1 MPVLSRFIRN
11 IPGPYLLDYFSFK
24 AVALP
29 ADIDW
34 EGGNRHR
41 LRPLLEAIAALD
53 EEVRAHVRQDA
64 EHVVAMAVEAGQ
76 TALMTV
82 ATPEQRETLA
92 AIESPHARALWVFL
106 HDFPR
111 FRHAE
116 ESASFDKARTGR
128 TWEAFV
134 APIDLPVLRDEGQRL
149 ALAAELAEFFK
160 GDGDVNVQVEVF
172 DRDIVGEGNEG
183 LVQVIVL
190 REGSLV
196 SPLVFKDKTNL
207 EPLPH
212 RPVGEIGFTYDPA
225 RGVIEVVAQG
235 KEKREQL
242 VRSFSRTLLGR
253 DLNAERVPVR
263 SYDLSVFMAERDFGT
278 DPADRINSV
287 RLQLVKF
294 LHTDGR
300 TNVTI
305 EAKTPNETI
314 HAAAERLFRDRNP
327 FRGDYTIHEVMV
339 SVAFESDR
347 QNPRGRTVSVKLRHP
362 NGCSIGETCAKERLI
377 RRKYLPA
384 WGVAV
389 APDVT
394 A

>member
-1 MPVLSRFIRN
+1 MPVVTKLLRN
-11 IPGPYLLDYFSFK
+11 TPGPYLRDYFERQGIT
-24 AVALP
+24 VGEG
-29 ADIDW
+29 IDW
-34 EGGNRHR
+34 DGGNGARLKPLLAQVEALDPMVRAR
-41 LRPLLEAIAALD
+41 LRT
-53 EEVRAHVRQDA
+53 DA
-64 EHVVAMAVEAGQ
+64 EHIVGMAGEVGQ

-82 ATPEQRETLA
+82 AAPEQRDVLA
-92 AIESPHARALWVFL
+92 NMESPHARALWMFV
-106 HDFPR
+106 HDYPR

-134 APIDLPVLRDEGQRL
+134 APIDLPVLRDEGQRQ

-172 DRDIVGEGNEG
+172 DRDSAGEGNEG

-225 RGVIEVVAQG
+225 SGVIEVVAQG

-263 SYDLSVFMAERDFGT
+263 SYNLSVFMVEREFGT
-278 DPADRINSV
+278 DPADRIKSV

-294 LHTDGR
+294 LHSDGR

-305 EAKTPNETI
+305 EAKAPNESV

-327 FRGDYTIHEVMV
+327 FHGDYTIHEVVV
-339 SVAFESDR
+339 SVAFDPDK

-384 WGVAV
+384 WGVVAALDAAV
-389 APDVT
+389 
-394 A
+394 

>member
-1 MPVLSRFIRN
+1 MPLFTKLFRN
-11 IPGPYLLDYFSFK
+11 TPGPYLRDYFERCGI
-24 AVALP
+24 AVGEG
-29 ADIDW
+29 IDW
-34 EGGNRHR
+34 DGGNSTRLKPLLAQVEALDPIVRAR
-41 LRPLLEAIAALD
+41 LRT
-53 EEVRAHVRQDA
+53 DA
-64 EHVVAMAVEAGQ
+64 EHIIGMAGEVGQ
-76 TALMTV
+76 AALMTV
-82 ATPEQRETLA
+82 ATPEQREALA
-92 AIESPHARALWVFL
+92 NMESPYARALWMFL

-116 ESASFDKARTGR
+116 ESSSFDKARTGR

-134 APIDLPVLRDEGQRL
+134 APINLPVRRDEDQRQ

-160 GDGDVNVQVEVF
+160 GDGNVNVQVEVF
-172 DRDIVGEGNEG
+172 DRDHVEEGREG

-212 RPVGEIGFTYDPA
+212 RPVGEIGFTYDPVS
-225 RGVIEVVAQG
+225 GVIEVVAQG

-253 DLNAERVPVR
+253 DLDAERVPVR
-263 SYDLSVFMAERDFGT
+263 SYDLSVFMAERDFGA
-278 DPADRINSV
+278 DPADRVKSV

-294 LHTDGR
+294 LHSDGR

-305 EAKTPNETI
+305 EAKTPHESI
-314 HAAAERLFRDRNP
+314 HAAAERLFHERNP
-327 FRGDYTIHEVMV
+327 FHGDYTIHEVML
-339 SVAFESDR
+339 SVAFEPDR

-389 APDVT
+389 APDVV

>member
-1 MPVLSRFIRN
+1 MPLITKLFRN
-11 IPGPYLLDYFSFK
+11 TPGPYLREYFERCGI
-24 AVALP
+24 AVGEG
-29 ADIDW
+29 IDW
-34 EGGNRHR
+34 DGGNSTRLKPLLAQAEALDPPVRAR
-41 LRPLLEAIAALD
+41 LRT
-53 EEVRAHVRQDA
+53 DA
-64 EHVVAMAVEAGQ
+64 EHIVGMAGEVGQ

-82 ATPEQRETLA
+82 ATPEQREMLA
-92 AIESPHARALWVFL
+92 NMESPHARALWMFL
-106 HDFPR
+106 HDYPR

-128 TWEAFV
+128 TWEAFA
-134 APIDLPVLRDEGQRL
+134 APIDLPILRDESRRQ

-172 DRDIVGEGNEG
+172 DRYSVGEGNEG

-196 SPLVFKDKTNL
+196 SPLVFKDKSNL

-253 DLNAERVPVR
+253 DLDADRVPVR
-263 SYDLSVFMAERDFGT
+263 SYDLSVFLAERDYGT
-278 DPADRINSV
+278 DPADRIRSV
-287 RLQLVKF
+287 LLQLVKF
-294 LHTDGR
+294 LHADGR
-300 TNVTI
+300 THVTI
-305 EAKTPNETI
+305 EAKTPNESI

-327 FRGDYTIHEVMV
+327 FRGDYTIHEVV
-339 SVAFESDR
+339 VAVAFEPDR
-347 QNPRGRTVSVKLRHP
+347 QNPRGRTVAVKLRNP

-384 WGVAV
+384 WGVVV
-389 APDVT
+389 A
-394 A
+394 